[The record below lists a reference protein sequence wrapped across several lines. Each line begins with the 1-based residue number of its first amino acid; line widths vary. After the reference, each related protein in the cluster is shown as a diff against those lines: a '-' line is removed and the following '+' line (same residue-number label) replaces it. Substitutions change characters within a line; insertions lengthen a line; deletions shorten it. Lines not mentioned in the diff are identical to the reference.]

1 MRNDGAFLLAV
12 LWTLGFLGL
21 AFLIVLRGVPD
32 DSKSE
37 VQQLMSIMSMIMA
50 AMAGY
55 FYGAS
60 KSNTETAVALAAVK
74 KTNAPADQLKA
85 DDVNVQ
91 AAGDVNIKTKG
102 KK

>member
-1 MRNDGAFLLAV
+1 MIGERRQSVRNESAFILALV
-12 LWTLGFLGL
+12 WTIGFLGL
-21 AFLIVLRGVPD
+21 AFLVVLRGVPD

-60 KSNTETAVALAAVK
+60 KTNTETAVALAA
-74 KTNAPADQLKA
+74 
-85 DDVNVQ
+85 
-91 AAGDVNIKTKG
+91 KTKAVEAEPATPTNG
-102 KK
+102 DKT